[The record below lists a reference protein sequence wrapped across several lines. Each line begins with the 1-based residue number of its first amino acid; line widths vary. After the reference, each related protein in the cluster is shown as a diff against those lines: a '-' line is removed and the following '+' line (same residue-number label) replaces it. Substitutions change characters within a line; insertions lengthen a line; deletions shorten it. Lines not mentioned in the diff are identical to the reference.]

1 MAFFLL
7 QHQHEP
13 DECAVAFAA
22 WHGFSSPLR
31 HRHVRSSCLAGD
43 HGLFWTVEA
52 EDTGA
57 ALALLPRYVAARTRV
72 VQVRDV
78 VVP

>member
-1 MAFFLL
+1 MASFLL
-7 QHQHEP
+7 EHAHGP
-13 DECAVAFAA
+13 DECDAAFAA
-22 WHGFSSPLR
+22 WQGFSSPLR
-31 HRHVRSSCLAGD
+31 HQRVHSTCLSGG

-52 EDTGA
+52 VDAEA

-72 VQVRDV
+72 IQVRDV